1 MIGALK
7 LASEADKVFK
17 GSNLEEKRKLVNLVF
32 QNLELKGHKLRYTL
46 RPPFDAFVKLPKNG
60 EWCALVYDFITQTE
74 IKIAINQHFCN
85 E

>member
-17 GSNLEEKRKLVNLVF
+17 GSNLEEKRKLINLGF
-32 QNLELKGHKLRYTL
+32 SNLQLKGQRIVYTL
-46 RPPFDAFVKLPKNG
+46 CPPFDVFVKTAKNG

-74 IKIAINQHFCN
+74 TKIAINQHFCN